1 MFENSPTEYL
11 TYKLKHERS
20 EGLVENK
27 KSNQVTPNKH
37 QRRARRGLSLV
48 SSVQV
53 KWRNA
58 LKVRTC
64 PSVDHSRETLFVRP
78 RIVVVRI

>member
-27 KSNQVTPNKH
+27 KSDQVTPNKH
-37 QRRARRGLSLV
+37 QRRAE
-48 SSVQV
+48 
-53 KWRNA
+53 
-58 LKVRTC
+58 
-64 PSVDHSRETLFVRP
+64 REGE
-78 RIVVVRI
+78 